1 MMRCVYCKGFLEEKA
16 STFTLV
22 LENRVVIIKD
32 VPSHVCRQCG
42 ETSYDDAVFRQLE
55 KYVEQLRDVI
65 TEVAITSYSGKIA

>member
-1 MMRCVYCKGFLEEKA
+1 MRCVYCKGSIEEKA

-42 ETSYDDAVFRQLE
+42 EISYEDSVFRQLE

-65 TEVAITSYSGKIA
+65 SEVAITSYSTKTA

>member
-1 MMRCVYCKGFLEEKA
+1 MRCVYCKGSLEEKA
-16 STFTLV
+16 SIFTLV

-55 KYVEQLRDVI
+55 KYVAQLRDVI